1 MIGAEACQKGGS
13 MRSKSVVARPRGE
26 DKPAACATDPRPLRA
41 PATLALVGSADPRP
55 AGALK
60 PGLY

>member
-1 MIGAEACQKGGS
+1 